1 MKLFFLR
8 AVSAFFARPIWLFM
22 FGLALILALTG
33 PFGTFERLS
42 LWARLAYW
50 TPIVLAANL
59 FVRLSALVVDRLFAQ
74 GSPLQRQL
82 LMIVVFPLVYAPA
95 VWGFNGL
102 FAEQF
107 QDPPSLPTIWL
118 QIFTVTVT
126 VGLLTYF
133 MLSGVAGPEMAS
145 PRLYQRLPEGTT
157 ASVVR
162 MTVDDHYVEVHL
174 DDGRCHRILM
184 RFADAVSEMDGT
196 AGFCTHRSHW
206 VSAEHVR
213 EAFREKNREFLRL
226 RGGATVP
233 VSRTYR
239 ATVQAAGFLE

>member
-8 AVSAFFARPIWLFM
+8 AASAFFAQPIWLFM
-22 FGLALILALTG
+22 FGLGMILALTG

-42 LWARLAYW
+42 LWGRIAYW
-50 TPIVLAANL
+50 IPIVLGANL
-59 FVRLSALVVDRLFAQ
+59 FVRLSALIVDRLFAK
-74 GSPLQRQL
+74 GSHLQWQL

-107 QDPPSLPTIWL
+107 QDPPGLPAIWL
-118 QIFTVTVT
+118 QIFAVTVA

-133 MLSGVAGPEMAS
+133 MINGIAGPELAS
-145 PRLYQRLPEGTT
+145 ARLYQRLPEGTT

-162 MTVDDHYVEVHL
+162 LTVDDHYVEVHL
-174 DDGRCHRILM
+174 EDGSCHRILM
-184 RFADAVSEMDGT
+184 RFADAVNEMDGT
-196 AGFCTHRSHW
+196 VGFCTHRSHW
-206 VSAEHVR
+206 VSSEHVI
-213 EAFREKNREFLRL
+213 EAFRDNNREFLRL

-239 ATVQAAGFLE
+239 GAVQTAGFL